1 MKYLITIICLSQL
14 FSQDIGQK
22 MIENGDY
29 DSAIK
34 YYKFLLN
41 DDDLSK
47 GDIIYNLASIY
58 SSIDSLKKAE
68 EYFNLALQDS
78 LNPSSDLSYNRG
90 NMFFK
95 SRNLQESLKSYREA
109 LLKNPEDKEARKNYE
124 FVKNEIEK
132 NQKSQKDD
140 QQKNEN
146 SEDSENNHNNQN
158 EDKNQKNKNKDD
170 KPNNNDKNPQKNNN
184 DDGPKNQDTSQS
196 KQQENNEERQ
206 TAIDQNVENILN
218 AMKENEKVNKKRK
231 QNNFSNESGKEW

>member
-109 LLKNPEDKEARKNYE
+109 LLTNPKDKEARKNYE

-132 NQKSQKDD
+132 NQKSQQDD

-146 SEDSENNHNNQN
+146 SEDSENNDNNQN

-170 KPNNNDKNPQKNNN
+170 KPNNNDNNPKKNNN